1 MGLGYTTDL
10 ETLDL
15 NYTSK
20 AGTIQGRLK
29 KVSKVILRFEDT
41 RGGFVGPDADN
52 LVEMKQ
58 REFEL
63 LGQPTQLITGD
74 REVVITP
81 DWNTGARIFIRQ
93 TDPLP
98 LTLLAVVPDVA
109 VGG

>member
-1 MGLGYTTDL
+1 
-10 ETLDL
+10 
-15 NYTSK
+15 
-20 AGTIQGRLK
+20 
-29 KVSKVILRFEDT
+29 
-41 RGGFVGPDADN
+41 
-52 LVEMKQ
+52 MKQ

-81 DWNTGARIFIRQ
+81 IGIRVPGYSRQ

-109 VGG
+109 IGG